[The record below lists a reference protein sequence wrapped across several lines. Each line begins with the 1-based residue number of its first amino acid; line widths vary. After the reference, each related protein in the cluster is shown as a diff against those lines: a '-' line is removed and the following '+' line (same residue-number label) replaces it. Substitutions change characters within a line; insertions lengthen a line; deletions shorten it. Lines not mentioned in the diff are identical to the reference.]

1 MSLFDETQ
9 TYEPMDK
16 YAAHTAVSGDSL
28 SLPETII
35 GGAVATLTD
44 IGTTYWNSLTPE
56 RFNASTSDLLSRI
69 DDDALQVYNENPETI
84 KALSFVGGLVAPIG
98 LSIKGMNALRSGTK
112 GYSWFSEAGQKANLT
127 KVEEAFKNSRGAID
141 ESFIKAKW
149 DVYRGVALNAV
160 ADNVAAE
167 IAILGALSA
176 HPYMEDYFKD
186 FGSNF
191 VKSVAFGSGIQTGIG
206 SIISKFEISKLTG
219 AVEKQVIG
227 KIKTGLIEPLEEAGI
242 TERSHLGELAA
253 VQFQNLENM
262 KAQLTLADKG
272 EIEMVPFVRA
282 HLGDQIQRAEAE
294 LVVKMKGATSGELS
308 KFMEVADKETVE
320 HFLKFIGQDNI
331 AGLDKIAFAEV
342 KGITKKGTP
351 GVLEEEASLF
361 QNMMKKLKGGGE
373 KEVTVK
379 TDAIYTPLGGGRF
392 ISKADA
398 PFYLQAAD
406 LGKTVDD
413 IEKMGIPHKGKLN
426 DSDWAFEIGY
436 KHTAVADAEYQAAV
450 LSLEK
455 MGAKDIE
462 ALIVDPE
469 HLPLMKAIL
478 ARTNE
483 LRKTDPALDIKI
495 KLTKAPPSWNAVQ
508 LEAISQRSGVADTYL
523 DDLNRLER
531 DWDAYAAYSWKQSQR
546 QGISYSVHEQLHE
559 WVRGHKGELR
569 LGATLYKNLVEDAAK
584 AMKPEVYARAS
595 AARSVLEDLYHS
607 APSRALREQFQK
619 LADAEGYVW
628 LYRGLAGEPDAHRAL
643 ESYAVSGKKASEF
656 IRNNQ
661 TGQVY
666 DKGVKMYRVHVDD
679 IVAGIKDMGPGGSVS
694 KAAPE
699 ILAFPPT
706 RDFAQVE
713 RSNLRSLPNEL
724 TINAPTVK
732 TVGKTTM
739 TISGMQEFE
748 KTLVEAQAKIVTDLQ
763 KRGYG
768 IETIA
773 LKTGTPIET
782 VEAII
787 QNGRV
792 EGAGLLKYSSRQ
804 DVEVALDYKNRSLA
818 LSTDMNKVPQPEM
831 LAALNARN
839 LEASSQGILEQVLLS
854 SRSET
859 VQGFATTVLSP
870 AMKDLSR
877 WIYKE
882 AQNIAPALLKS
893 SMFASTN
900 QVLEA
905 LGPLGTYI
913 NAFGKE
919 VIAAKNAL
927 TETFE
932 TPLANLMG
940 AVIKNGEA
948 ALIEGNTAIAVQA
961 SIKGRKLYKDGAFW
975 IPSDTTSNSMVRQL
989 IAASD
994 DEFKLLTQAA
1004 EEAGKPLVVKASYNG
1019 NSYDIATQ
1027 EVRSLMESLQK
1038 YGREMY
1044 EIKNAKNIALGR
1056 GELQDIGFWAPSFNP
1071 RDKSVAYVFDNHNKK
1086 TSMLFART
1094 DEALAEGIKNYENM
1108 LSKKHGWNWGAQF
1121 DIVTKDNQEYYNQL
1135 AGRHDPLY
1143 MDAADLSKQ
1152 HGGAST
1158 PAVVSTDTSV
1168 FQELLGGYQT
1178 HSQRAIEDVAE
1189 IHLDKVMALLKDVS
1203 DVSQGIYAKETK
1215 GVLSKLSSKP
1225 VDAGQTVR
1233 NILLGRPLIG
1243 EHKAWQEFQQRGQ
1256 VWTDQAFKTIATAFE
1271 PLVGKS
1277 VTRSADDWNK
1287 VVADMEAKGIVNPFD
1302 GLDKEFGLGRYMTEG
1317 KGTKEGLTPRAVAL
1331 GNAAAATIMLRFAD
1345 LAQPLI
1351 NAISLPILTAGAIN
1365 RRMAASFAG
1374 EALDPNAKFSVFSA
1388 MSDGIRFMNSPMSQD
1403 LRKAAAAK
1411 GLFSMEL
1418 RNVSEML
1425 EHQRSLDPGLLTKGE
1440 AFLEK
1445 FSQAADN
1452 KSNLRFFTKA
1462 ADKSE
1467 EMVREVSF
1475 FVAANIA
1482 KKAYPGIG
1490 TDGIIAFAR
1499 NFMDETIGNYTAAQR
1514 PALFQGTFGVAMGLF
1529 QTYMLT
1535 MAQSMYR
1542 NVQYRDWAT
1551 LGKMLLTQSSIFG
1564 AGSLPGF
1571 QVVSEQI
1578 AKSFSDQNIDLE
1590 TGTIRAV
1597 GDPLANIILYGMP
1610 SSFGPGISTRGDLQP
1625 RIPNPFQADSIAAVN
1640 MTVQS
1645 YQALE
1650 RVVSAAMT
1658 ADANTGKAMLEAL
1671 SLQSISRP
1679 VARISEL
1686 FSGQSITSRGDVVDS
1701 DVGLGNVDNI
1711 LSLSTLSRVMAT
1723 RPLEE
1728 IKARQALHHNSLYQS
1743 FDAEKRRGVTNQL
1756 KSYIR
1761 NGNLDSEKLEQ
1772 LAEQYL
1778 RTGSSGGWRMAVQDA
1793 IRQAGAGGDA
1803 TTLAKLKKDS
1813 PLMMLVDDFE

>member
-84 KALSFVGGLVAPIG
+84 KALSFIGGMVAPIG
-98 LSIKGMNALRSGTK
+98 LSVKGMNALRSGTK
-112 GYSWFSEAGQKANLT
+112 GFSWFSEAGQKANMM

-167 IAILGALSA
+167 IAILGTLSA

-253 VQFQNLENM
+253 VQFQSLENM

-308 KFMEVADKETVE
+308 KFMEVADQEKIE

-342 KGITKKGTP
+342 KGLTIKGEKA
-351 GVLEEEASLF
+351 GILQDAAKLF
-361 QNMMKKLKGGGE
+361 KDTVKKLKSGDE
-373 KEVTVK
+373 IPVTMRD
-379 TDAIYTPLGGGRF
+379 DALWTPLGGGRF
-392 ISKADA
+392 IAPADA
-398 PFYLQAAD
+398 PYYLQAAD
-406 LGKTVDD
+406 LGKSVDELD
-413 IEKMGIPHKGKLN
+413 KVGLPFKGKAIYK
-426 DSDWAFEIGY
+426 DWGMEVIK
-436 KHTAVADAEYQAAV
+436 KHSAEADADFMTALLASEK
-450 LSLEK
+450 LSAKELSAIPVSIDNLPMIKAFYSRAGQILGESPAESLSFRLIGES
-455 MGAKDIE
+455 GAE
-462 ALIVDPE
+462 
-469 HLPLMKAIL
+469 
-478 ARTNE
+478 T
-483 LRKTDPALDIKI
+483 KI
-495 KLTKAPPSWNAVQ
+495 SS
-508 LEAISQRSGVADTYL
+508 I
-523 DDLNRLER
+523 
-531 DWDAYAAYSWKQSQR
+531 
-546 QGISYSVHEQLHE
+546 
-559 WVRGHKGELR
+559 
-569 LGATLYKNLVEDAAK
+569 
-584 AMKPEVYARAS
+584 
-595 AARSVLEDLYHS
+595 EDL
-607 APSRALREQFQK
+607 
-619 LADAEGYVW
+619 
-628 LYRGLAGEPDAHRAL
+628 GEVMRL
-643 ESYAVSGKKASEF
+643 S
-656 IRNNQ
+656 
-661 TGQVY
+661 
-666 DKGVKMYRVHVDD
+666 
-679 IVAGIKDMGPGGSVS
+679 
-694 KAAPE
+694 
-699 ILAFPPT
+699 
-706 RDFAQVE
+706 
-713 RSNLRSLPNEL
+713 
-724 TINAPTVK
+724 
-732 TVGKTTM
+732 
-739 TISGMQEFE
+739 
-748 KTLVEAQAKIVTDLQ
+748 QAKIVEEL
-763 KRGYG
+763 KASGYG
-768 IETIA
+768 IETIS

-882 AQNIAPALLKS
+882 AENIAPSLLKS

-919 VIAAKNAL
+919 VIAAKNTL

-932 TPLANLMG
+932 KPLANLMG

-975 IPSDTTSNSMVRQL
+975 VISDGTSNSTMRQL

-994 DEFKLLTQAA
+994 DEFRLLIQAA
-1004 EEAGKPLVVKASYNG
+1004 EEAENPLVTKASYNG

-1044 EIKNAKNIALGR
+1044 EIKNARNIALGR

-1071 RDKSVAYVFDNHNKK
+1071 RDKSVAYVFDKINKK
-1086 TSMLFART
+1086 TSMLFAKT
-1094 DEALAEGIKNYENM
+1094 DEALAEGIKNYEDM
-1108 LSKKHGWNWGAQF
+1108 LFKKHGGQWRGQF
-1121 DIVTKDNQEYYNQL
+1121 DLVTKDNQEYYNQL

-1189 IHLDKVMALLKDVS
+1189 IHLDKVMALLKDIS

-1215 GVLSKLSSKP
+1215 GVLSKLGSKP

-1233 NILLGRPLIG
+1233 NILLGRPLIS

-1277 VTRSADDWNK
+1277 VTRSADEWNK

-1374 EALDPNAKFSVFSA
+1374 EALDPNAKFTVASA
-1388 MSDGIRFMNSPMSQD
+1388 MMDGIRFMNHQASDTLWKEAGRTGM
-1403 LRKAAAAK
+1403 L
-1411 GLFSMEL
+1411 SMEL

-1425 EHQRSLDPGLLTKGE
+1425 EHQRSLDPGLMTKAE

-1445 FSQAADN
+1445 FSQSKDN
-1452 KSNLRFFTKA
+1452 TSALRFFTKA

-1467 EMVREVSF
+1467 EMVRAVAF
-1475 FVAANIA
+1475 FTAANIA

-1490 TDGIIAFAR
+1490 TSGIMAYAR

-1625 RIPNPFQADSIAAVN
+1625 RIPNPFQVDSIAAVN

-1803 TTLAKLKKDS
+1803 TTLAKLKKNS
-1813 PLMMLVDDFE
+1813 PLQMMIEDLD